1 MAIPGLTWLTN
12 VVHPHNFQRRK
23 MNTKELLIGTM
34 TLILEGIVLGQT
46 FAAGAAGKLD
56 QLANFIQ
63 ELQQLSL
70 HIST

>member
-1 MAIPGLTWLTN
+1 
-12 VVHPHNFQRRK
+12 